1 MLESENQDN
10 LYEDIQ
16 QAFYKLR
23 DEYLHNLKLFKEWKN
38 LQLKDKKGNE
48 KIELEKDLDTKIT
61 YMLSLSSSEL
71 YDYYMEDDRKKKAE
85 AYRHNY
91 MAAFRYLAR
100 EESRKKKNKSLY
112 DRRLKELSEG
122 GQPYSN
128 SEIDAATKKLESSFD
143 SSDNLDDE
151 DRIIS
156 LIEYIDSTL
165 FRQMLYV
172 ETSLSNQRDQTKI

>member
-1 MLESENQDN
+1 M
-10 LYEDIQ
+10 
-16 QAFYKLR
+16 
-23 DEYLHNLKLFKEWKN
+23 EWKS

-61 YMLSLSSSEL
+61 YMLSLSADEL

-112 DRRLKELSEG
+112 DRRLKELAEG
-122 GQPYSN
+122 NQPYSN
-128 SEIDAATKKLESSFD
+128 NEIDMATKKLESSYD
-143 SSDNLDDE
+143 SNEELPEE

-172 ETSLSNQRDQTKI
+172 ESSLANKRDLTKI